1 MILRLVSLLIVIL
14 VVVEPPL
21 RASDESGVPT
31 QFQGHTPGSK
41 LTINYDDLTTVLET
55 TVMRAG
61 QSDRREAPT
70 ARPAA
75 GSRIK
80 RGNSKPTRLEGNRV
94 DFHVFLGG
102 NLKMMQRLRD
112 DIAAVPSVLPLGD
125 LNKDE
130 QLAYWLNLYNVTLI
144 TQIGKIFPE
153 TNLRKFYP
161 TLWDEKVIT
170 VSGIPMSLNDMQH
183 KVIIP
188 KFKNPLVMYGMFQ
201 GVVGSPNIR
210 RRAFEG
216 RNVWEMLERNAR
228 EFVNSNRGAR
238 YKWGKLRVSEFYEI
252 NAALFPNFEQDLKRH
267 LYKYAYASFRDKVRE
282 AKSLRADIDDWYVA
296 DLYGGNRAISSAN
309 TNGAAMLMSIKSGAS
324 GAGGSGGAD
333 GGAIES
339 AWFMKMDTLNMN
351 RTRFPIHVVE
361 YLHKKEKRDR
371 KTRVG
376 NVEVEEYETPAD
388 ESGTQDN

>member
-1 MILRLVSLLIVIL
+1 MFKSYK
-14 VVVEPPL
+14 VVVFALFSMCVSASAAGDTKVPEPFRGEAPE
-21 RASDESGVPT
+21 SD
-31 QFQGHTPGSK
+31 
-41 LTINYDDLTTVLET
+41 LTINYDDLTGIFET

-61 QSDRREAPT
+61 QSDRREAPK

-75 GSRIK
+75 GSRIQ
-80 RGNSKPTRLEGNRV
+80 RGNTKPTRLEGNRV
-94 DFHVFLGG
+94 DFHVFLGD
-102 NLKMMQRLRD
+102 NLEMMRRLRD
-112 DIAAVPSVLPLGD
+112 DIASVPSVLPLKD
-125 LNKDE
+125 LSRNE

-161 TLWDEKVIT
+161 ELWDEKVIT
-170 VSGIPMSLNDMQH
+170 VTGIPLSLNDIQH
-183 KVIIP
+183 KIVIP
-188 KFKNPLVMYGMFQ
+188 KFRNPLVMYGMFQ
-201 GVVGSPNIR
+201 GIVGSPNIR
-210 RRAFEG
+210 RRAYEG

-238 YKWGKLRVSEFYEI
+238 YKWGKLRVSELYQV
-252 NAALFPNFEQDLKRH
+252 NAALFPDFERDLKRH
-267 LYKYAYASFRDKVRE
+267 LYQYAYASFRDRIRD
-282 AKSLRADIDDWYVA
+282 AKEIRPDIDDWYVA
-296 DLYGGNRAISSAN
+296 DLYGGNRALSSAN
-309 TNGAAMLMSIKSGAS
+309 TNGAAMLMSIKSGGG

-333 GGAIES
+333 GGSIEA

-376 NVEVEEYETPAD
+376 NVDVEEYKAPVET
-388 ESGTQDN
+388 GTDDN